1 VPSNTPPRPLILA
14 STSRYRRELLSRIIQ
29 SFEVI
34 SPDVDEAVLP
44 GETPAQTA
52 IRLALAKARAISTAH
67 PEALVIG
74 SDQTATLDG
83 ELSIGKPGNHER
95 ARAQLMAAS
104 GRCVTFNTAV
114 ALLCQASG
122 FEMVE
127 LVPTMVRF
135 RKLDE
140 AQIEAYLTREP
151 AYDCAGAAKCEGLG
165 IALLEAI
172 EGSDQTALI
181 GLPLIALTSLLSRAG
196 SPVL

>member
-1 VPSNTPPRPLILA
+1 MPSNTPPRPLILA